1 MKVLDSLGDCVMN
14 TAIVR
19 HSENQRMSLA
29 VEAGGFVFLAGLT
42 AVETRG
48 GTVTEQAKE
57 ILKRIDHHLA
67 EAGTSKEKLVT
78 ANIWLTDIAT
88 FNEFNTVWD
97 AWIAGV
103 GKPVRACVEAR
114 LADPALTVEIMVT
127 ALR

>member
-1 MKVLDSLGDCVMN
+1 MSTN
-14 TAIVR
+14 IVR

-48 GTVTEQAKE
+48 GSVTEQAKE
-57 ILKRIDHHLA
+57 ILQRIEHHLA
-67 EAGTSKEKLVT
+67 EAGTNKEKLVT
-78 ANIWLTDIAT
+78 ANVWLTDIAT
-88 FNEFNTVWD
+88 FSEFNAVWD
-97 AWIAGV
+97 AWVADV

-127 ALR
+127 ACR